1 MRMLILDRQK
11 ITRGRATPRVRPDEH
26 PVLVYLNRLSPGSRR
41 AMGQALRAVVAA
53 YTGRRVNGVSQEEV
67 LAFPW
72 ARMGFQHAQRVRAA
86 VAEKYSPAS
95 ANKILS
101 ALRGVLH
108 AAFRLGQMRAQQYQ
122 RASDVEAVKGTAL
135 PRGRA
140 LKTGEISALFNVCNP
155 ATAQGARDAALL
167 AVLYAAGLRRSEA
180 VALDLRDYEQEAGVL
195 TVRSG
200 KGRKARTGHAT
211 NGAKAALDAWLLQ
224 RGGDPGP
231 LFFPIH
237 RSGAIQCRR
246 MTDQS
251 VLGILDRIRRAAKV
265 RPFSAHD
272 LRRSFISD
280 LLDRGADIATV
291 QRMAGHANVQ
301 TTARYDRRG
310 EEAKKRAAELLHVPF
325 VAEVS

>member
-1 MRMLILDRQK
+1 MSIHFSCCQHGRILSG
-11 ITRGRATPRVRPDEH
+11 TRSAHRLREPDVVLPGRSPRRDPRSVGPHERPRG
-26 PVLVYLNRLSPGSRR
+26 P
-41 AMGQALRAVVAA
+41 ALQEIGDGGL
-53 YTGRRVNGVSQEEV
+53 GRSLTADTR
-67 LAFPW
+67 
-72 ARMGFQHAQRVRAA
+72 FQHVQKVRAA
-86 VAEKYSPAS
+86 LADRYSAAS

-108 AAFRLGQMRAQQYQ
+108 AAFRLGQMNADEYQ
-122 RASDVEAVKGTAL
+122 RASDVEAVKGSTV

-140 LKTGEISALFNVCNP
+140 LKSGEIMALFEACDP
-155 ATAQGARDAALL
+155 GTAQGARDAALL

-180 VALDLRDYEQEAGVL
+180 VALDLGGYDQETGVL

-211 NGAKAALDAWLLQ
+211 NGAKAALDAWLVK
-224 RGGDPGP
+224 RGGDAGP
-231 LFFPIH
+231 FFLPIH
-237 RSGAIQCRR
+237 RSGAIQGRR

-251 VLGILDRIRRAAKV
+251 VLSILDRIRRRAKV
-265 RPFSAHD
+265 RPFSPHD

-291 QRMAGHANVQ
+291 QRMAGHANIQ

-310 EEAKKRAAELLHVPF
+310 EEAKRKAAELLHVPF
-325 VAEVS
+325 AG

>member
-1 MRMLILDRQK
+1 MRLLDSQS
-11 ITRGRATPRVRPDEH
+11 TLPAPSTLPARPDEH

-41 AMGQALRAVVAA
+41 AMGQALRAVVAV
-53 YTGRRVNGVSQEEV
+53 YTGREVDAATEDEV

-72 ARMGFQHAQRVRAA
+72 AQMGFQHVQKVRAA
-86 VAEKYSPAS
+86 LADRYSPAS

-108 AAFRLGQMRAQQYQ
+108 AAFRLGQMSAEEYQ
-122 RASDVEAVKGTAL
+122 RASDVEAVKGTAA

-140 LKTGEISALFNVCNP
+140 LKSGEITALFEACDP

-180 VALDLRDYEQEAGVL
+180 VALDLADYDQESGVL

-211 NGAKAALDAWLLQ
+211 NGAKAALDAWLVK
-224 RGGDPGP
+224 RGGDAGP
-231 LFFPIH
+231 FFLPIH
-237 RSGAIQCRR
+237 RSGAIHGRR

-251 VLGILDRIRRAAKV
+251 VLAILDRIRRKAKV
-265 RPFSAHD
+265 RPFSPHD

-291 QRMAGHANVQ
+291 QRMAGHANIT

-310 EEAKKRAAELLHVPF
+310 EEAKRKAAELLHVPF
-325 VAEVS
+325 AG